1 MKKLLAAVASVA
13 MLGVLFTACS
23 NSGGTSSSSSS
34 GSSAVSGTITAAGS
48 SALKPL
54 VDAAKKSFQSNNPDV
69 SITVSAGG
77 SGVGLQQVASGTV
90 DIGDSDVTAASK
102 LSADQAKTL
111 VDHQVCTIGV
121 AVITSSDVKVTNLTT
136 DQLTGIFTGKIT
148 NWNQVGGTDEKITL
162 VTRPSNSGTRALFK
176 QYALNGQ
183 DESASTSLNTDDS
196 GVLLQDVSGNKG
208 AIGYVALSYLVTSP
222 NVNTVNIDGAAPTL
236 ENIYSGKY
244 KVWGTEHMYTKG
256 TAKGATAAFLK
267 YMQSSEFAT
276 KAETL
281 GYGAFSKMKV
291 THPDSSSATSSAAS
305 SAASSSAS
313 ATSSTTSSAASSA
326 TSSK

>member
-1 MKKLLAAVASVA
+1 MKKFLAAVASVA
-13 MLGVLFTACS
+13 MLGVLFTACG

-34 GSSAVSGTITAAGS
+34 GSSAVSGTVTAAGS

-54 VDAAKKSFQSNNPDV
+54 VDAAKKEFQQNNPNV
-69 SITVSAGG
+69 SLTVSAGG

-90 DIGDSDVTAASK
+90 NIGDSDVAAETK

-121 AVITSSDVKVTNLTT
+121 AVITSSDVKVKNLTT
-136 DQLTGIFTGKIT
+136 DQLVGIFTGKIT
-148 NWNQVGGTDEKITL
+148 NWNQVGGANEKITL

-176 QYALNGQ
+176 QYALNNQ
-183 DESASTSLNTDDS
+183 DESTSSLNTDDS
-196 GVLLQDVSGNKG
+196 GVLLQDVQGNQG

-222 NVNTVNIDGAAPTL
+222 NVSTVSIDGVDPTL
-236 ENIYSGKY
+236 NNIYSGKY

-256 TAKGATAAFLK
+256 KATGATAAFLN
-267 YMQSSEFAT
+267 YMQSSDFA
-276 KAETL
+276 KSMETL
-281 GYGAFSKMKV
+281 GYGVSSKMKA
-291 THPDSSSATSSAAS
+291 THPDSSSAVSSSAS
-305 SAASSSAS
+305 SAASS
-313 ATSSTTSSAASSA
+313 TASSS

>member
-1 MKKLLAAVASVA
+1 MKKFLAMVASVA

-23 NSGGTSSSSSS
+23 TSEGTSSSS
-34 GSSAVSGTITAAGS
+34 GSSAVSGTVTAAGS

-54 VDAAKKSFQSNNPDV
+54 VDAAKKGFQKNNANV

-77 SGVGLQQVASGTV
+77 SGVGLQQVAAGTV
-90 DIGDSDVTAASK
+90 NIGDSDVAAETK

-111 VDHQVCTIGV
+111 VDHQVCSIGV
-121 AVITSSDVKVTNLTT
+121 AVITSTDVKVKNLTT
-136 DQLTGIFTGKIT
+136 DQLIGIFTGKIT
-148 NWNQVGGTDEKITL
+148 NWNQVGGDNQNITL

-176 QYALNGQ
+176 QYALNNQ
-183 DESASTSLNTDDS
+183 EESTSSLNTDDS

-222 NVNTVNIDGAAPTL
+222 NVNTVSIDGVEPTL
-236 ENIYSGKY
+236 DNIYSGKY

-256 TAKGATAAFLK
+256 KATGATAAFLD
-267 YMQSSEFAT
+267 YMQSADFGKSM
-276 KAETL
+276 ETL
-281 GYGAFSKMKV
+281 GYGVFSKMKV
-291 THPDSSSATSSAAS
+291 KHEGTSSASSSAS

-313 ATSSTTSSAASSA
+313 SAASS
-326 TSSK
+326 K

>member
-23 NSGGTSSSSSS
+23 TSGGTSSSSST
-34 GSSAVSGTITAAGS
+34 SSVSGTVTAAGS

-54 VDAAKKSFQSNNPDV
+54 VDAAKKAYQQKNPNV

-77 SGVGLQQVASGTV
+77 SGVGLQQVAAGTV
-90 DIGDSDVTAASK
+90 NIGNSDVAADTK

-121 AVITSSDVKVTNLTT
+121 AVITSTDVKVKNLTT

-148 NWNQVGGTDEKITL
+148 NWNQVGGDNQNITL

-176 QYALNGQ
+176 QYALNNQ
-183 DESASTSLNTDDS
+183 EESTSSLNTDDS
-196 GVLLQDVSGNKG
+196 GVLLQDVQGNKG

-222 NVNTVNIDGAAPTL
+222 SVNTVSIDGVEPTL
-236 ENIYSGKY
+236 DNIYSGKY

-256 TAKGATAAFLK
+256 KATGATAAFLE
-267 YMQSSEFAT
+267 YMQSADFGKSM
-276 KAETL
+276 ETL

-291 THPDSSSATSSAAS
+291 KHDDT
-305 SAASSSAS
+305 ASSSAS
-313 ATSSTTSSAASSA
+313 SSASSTTSTSSA